1 MKFEKEGEITL
12 SKYSLPSETQKT
24 HRIKSSNRVFCLHG
38 QDISMIN
45 NFGKVDL
52 TLGDIQ
58 KLVRG
63 DDARPADGLPDI
75 LAAAYSKPYLNGTR
89 NITTGDAYICLVRYP
104 KIGLPIIESINT
116 FGASQQ
122 PNSAHYKDQM
132 LLFQNQQT
140 KHMTLDKNEVLKNA
154 ERVYH
159 PMLIK

>member
-1 MKFEKEGEITL
+1 ME
-12 SKYSLPSETQKT
+12 SVETYQY
-24 HRIKSSNRVFCLHG
+24 IN
-38 QDISMIN
+38 DYMIN

-104 KIGLPIIESINT
+104 KTGLPIIESINT

-122 PNSAHYKDQM
+122 PGSAHYKDQM